1 MRIATE
7 LLICALL
14 APATATAQRVPPPE
28 AAALSAALRHVRA
41 DLPQDGVIALQV
53 DTVLT
58 PSLASNV
65 AARLQAQ
72 LLQEDAIYDCHTKA
86 PGCTM
91 RVAGAFI
98 IGKILVSDPA
108 RVHVEVWTSVP
119 YASHSGERVYFRHYS
134 IDVRREGN
142 SDWRVY
148 ESRLLSV
155 S

>member
-1 MRIATE
+1 MRLATE
-7 LLICALL
+7 LLMCALL
-14 APATATAQRVPPPE
+14 APATATAQRVPPE
-28 AAALSAALRHVRA
+28 AAALGAALRHVRA

-58 PSLASNV
+58 PSLATNV
-65 AARLQAQ
+65 AAHLQAQ
-72 LLQEDAIYDCHTKA
+72 LLQEDAIYDCRTNA

-98 IGKILVSDPA
+98 IGRIRVSDPE
-108 RVHVEVWTSVP
+108 RVHVEVLTSVP
-119 YASHSGERVYFRHYS
+119 YGSGSGARVYFRHYS

>member
-14 APATATAQRVPPPE
+14 APATATAQQVPPPE

-53 DTVLT
+53 DTVLA
-58 PSLASNV
+58 PSLASRV
-65 AARLQAQ
+65 AAHLQAQ
-72 LLQEDAIYDCHTKA
+72 LLQEDAIYDCRTKA
-86 PGCTM
+86 PRCTM

-98 IGKILVSDPA
+98 IGRILVSDPE
-108 RVHVEVWTSVP
+108 RVHVEVWTSVS
-119 YASHSGERVYFRHYS
+119 YASYGGRVYFRHYS

-142 SDWRVY
+142 SDWQVH